1 LARNRQKEDA
11 MQYCYVDAQDR
22 LVAVIERMGNGSPAS
37 PVRWLLRWAVRRELT
52 HGRQSSVY
60 GCRHEAAASVL
71 WECPEA
77 VLRVFNRR
85 GERVR

>member
-1 LARNRQKEDA
+1 
-11 MQYCYVDAQDR
+11 MQYCYMDGQGR

-37 PVRWLLRWAVRRELT
+37 PVRWLLRWAVRRDWT
-52 HGRQSSVY
+52 HCRQDSIY

-71 WECPEA
+71 LECPEA
-77 VLRVFNRR
+77 ALQVFNRR